1 MTFFS
6 SFGSRQKEKI
16 VPKYVYVGVQGDE
29 YGKPYK
35 FEDSAMRC
43 GFHEN
48 SKIETFTKL
57 HSIDQLTSS
66 CENKNI

>member
-1 MTFFS
+1 MCTWEFKATNIENRTS
-6 SFGSRQKEKI
+6 SK
-16 VPKYVYVGVQGDE
+16 
-29 YGKPYK
+29 
-35 FEDSAMRC
+35 MRG

-48 SKIETFTKL
+48 SKIETYTKL